1 MKSTRRPLLPE
12 QHDYVVVNHGS
23 LAGIVSLSMLRYLP
37 RNEWERTDLAGV
49 LRQTTP
55 NANSNESVEDALQ
68 RMTESSLTVLPVV
81 DRETGEFI
89 GSISSYEVLEML
101 VLNAQGHE
109 I

>member
-1 MKSTRRPLLPE
+1 
-12 QHDYVVVNHGS
+12 
-23 LAGIVSLSMLRYLP
+23 MLRYLP
-37 RNEWERTDLAGV
+37 RNEWERTDLASV

-55 NANSNESVEDALQ
+55 HANSNESVEDALQ
-68 RMTESSLTVLPVV
+68 RMTDSSLTVLPVV

>member
-1 MKSTRRPLLPE
+1 M
-12 QHDYVVVNHGS
+12 
-23 LAGIVSLSMLRYLP
+23 
-37 RNEWERTDLAGV
+37 

-55 NANSNESVEDALQ
+55 HANSNESVEDALQ

-81 DRETGEFI
+81 DRETNEFI

-101 VLNAQGHE
+101 VLTAQGHE